1 MSTKVAIRRTEP
13 RRGLGRE
20 RSQVKKQQN
29 NTHVLIGVVIAVSL
43 IITFV
48 TGWIWH
54 WVPALGAIVV
64 TLGLMKATK
73 G

>member
-1 MSTKVAIRRTEP
+1 M
-13 RRGLGRE
+13 
-20 RSQVKKQQN
+20 KKQQN